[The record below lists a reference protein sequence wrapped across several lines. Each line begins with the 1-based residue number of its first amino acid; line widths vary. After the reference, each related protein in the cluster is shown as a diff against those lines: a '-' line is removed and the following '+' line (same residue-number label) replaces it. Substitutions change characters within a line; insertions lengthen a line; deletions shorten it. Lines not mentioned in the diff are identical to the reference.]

1 METLHEP
8 LEETRLDPQPTSPEP
23 AYFDFSWFT
32 TERIIRIVEIAVVVL
47 ATGFVLGQLGL
58 GNILSDTTPAG
69 GDMGAHVWGPAF
81 LRDHLLNHGRLSGW
95 TPDWYAGFP
104 AYQFYMVLPA
114 LMIVVLNA
122 GLHGWAA
129 LLPLAAS
136 TGIAVLAYRRPPR
149 SSARR
154 TLVATALVVAVLGI
168 GLPYGTAFKIVT
180 VLGLLTLPVA
190 AYALARLA
198 DLPFPTPPLFAL
210 STVVFL
216 FNREPISGGTGNIIG
231 GNVTST
237 LAGEFSFSLSLTFGV
252 LFLGVMIAGFRTGR
266 YRWLAAVLLALTAL
280 CHVIVG
286 IFVVIAAAAA
296 LAVWPGWARAK
307 WLAAALPVGGLLSAF
322 WTFPFVARSEY
333 VNDMGWEKLPS
344 GTGAHSWNYLVGQLI
359 TDGHFR
365 HQIFH
370 DYLAPPSLHWVLAL
384 AIVGVVVSI
393 VLRIRAGMWL
403 GLVSLIM
410 ALAFVLTPE
419 SRLWNA
425 RLLPFYYLT
434 LCLLAALGIAELA
447 RAVALLVARDPD
459 RPVNSVNIGVTAI
472 ALIAVIIVVGLPLKA
487 LPGETTDGDG
497 FHWQPQLLGF
507 SLPLPAITTV
517 APANPAPDW
526 ARWNYTGYENKP
538 AYPEYYNLVTTMQ
551 RVGHDE
557 GCGRAMWEYDDPRLE
572 RYGTPMAPM
581 LLSLWT
587 DGCIGSMEGLYFESS
602 TTTPFHFINQDEMST
617 KCSCAQRNLP
627 YRGFDLALGIK
638 HMQLLGVRYYLASTA
653 QAVDAAAK
661 QPELREIATAGSDV
675 STAGQV
681 SSAAW
686 HVYEIADTAL
696 VTPLTNEPA
705 VVTTHN
711 SGLDWTYGTSDPH
724 TAPKDDKG
732 RVIQA
737 NGPAMSWYLD
747 PARWNVFLAASGPS
761 TWARV
766 KDGETPPTRPLDPV
780 TVTGTA
786 TGTDSIDFD
795 VDRVGVPVLVKASY
809 FPNWKVDGA
818 QGPFRVTPNLMVVV
832 PTSKHVH
839 LHYATTGV
847 EYIAYALTLLGI
859 ALAILLAR
867 RAAVAMPEPRA
878 ASGDLLS
885 RILEPRPS
893 PDEEETSYA

>member
-1 METLHEP
+1 
-8 LEETRLDPQPTSPEP
+8 
-23 AYFDFSWFT
+23 
-32 TERIIRIVEIAVVVL
+32 
-47 ATGFVLGQLGL
+47 
-58 GNILSDTTPAG
+58 
-69 GDMGAHVWGPAF
+69 
-81 LRDHLLNHGRLSGW
+81 
-95 TPDWYAGFP
+95 
-104 AYQFYMVLPA
+104 
-114 LMIVVLNA
+114 
-122 GLHGWAA
+122 
-129 LLPLAAS
+129 
-136 TGIAVLAYRRPPR
+136 
-149 SSARR
+149 
-154 TLVATALVVAVLGI
+154 
-168 GLPYGTAFKIVT
+168 
-180 VLGLLTLPVA
+180 
-190 AYALARLA
+190 
-198 DLPFPTPPLFAL
+198 
-210 STVVFL
+210 
-216 FNREPISGGTGNIIG
+216 
-231 GNVTST
+231 
-237 LAGEFSFSLSLTFGV
+237 
-252 LFLGVMIAGFRTGR
+252 
-266 YRWLAAVLLALTAL
+266 
-280 CHVIVG
+280 
-286 IFVVIAAAAA
+286 
-296 LAVWPGWARAK
+296 
-307 WLAAALPVGGLLSAF
+307 
-322 WTFPFVARSEY
+322 
-333 VNDMGWEKLPS
+333 
-344 GTGAHSWNYLVGQLI
+344 
-359 TDGHFR
+359 
-365 HQIFH
+365 
-370 DYLAPPSLHWVLAL
+370 
-384 AIVGVVVSI
+384 
-393 VLRIRAGMWL
+393 
-403 GLVSLIM
+403 
-410 ALAFVLTPE
+410 
-419 SRLWNA
+419 
-425 RLLPFYYLT
+425 
-434 LCLLAALGIAELA
+434 
-447 RAVALLVARDPD
+447 
-459 RPVNSVNIGVTAI
+459 
-472 ALIAVIIVVGLPLKA
+472 
-487 LPGETTDGDG
+487 
-497 FHWQPQLLGF
+497 
-507 SLPLPAITTV
+507 
-517 APANPAPDW
+517 
-526 ARWNYTGYENKP
+526 
-538 AYPEYYNLVTTMQ
+538 
-551 RVGHDE
+551 
-557 GCGRAMWEYDDPRLE
+557 CGRAMWEHEDQHD
-572 RYGTPMAPM
+572 RYGTPMALM
-581 LLSLWT
+581 LLPFWT
-587 DGCIGSMEGLYFESS
+587 DSCIGSMEGLYFESS

-638 HMQLLGVRYYLASTA
+638 HTQVLGVRYYLASTA